1 MASGWTNTGS
11 LADSLPTVIDA
22 ARIVREFEAVM
33 PKLVDRVTLPEGQG
47 LNWDEI
53 SLAKL
58 TAQTVTES
66 TILDNPQQIQD
77 TLFSITP
84 TQVGIQTIVTDRTK
98 RRISKNVA
106 ARMGVL
112 AGNAMERKKDLDGL
126 AVLDSATT
134 SLNGANTT
142 LDPGTIA
149 AAANRIVGNTTERG
163 MPPLYTVLHSYQVKD
178 IQDVIVSGIGTYA
191 IPTGLTQD
199 TFRQGFSGSL
209 YNTELY
215 IDGNLPI
222 NGDDDAKG
230 GVFAKEAIVLVQG
243 YSPRAESKREPGFGG
258 GSDVMFMYDEYAYG
272 ERSAGNWLYEII
284 SDATAPTA

>member
-1 MASGWTNTGS
+1 MPSGWTNTGS

-22 ARIVREFEAVM
+22 ARIVREFEGVM
-33 PKLVDRVTLPEGQG
+33 PKLVDRVTLPEGTG

-53 SLAKL
+53 SLAQL
-58 TAQTVTES
+58 TAQTVTEN
-66 TILDNPQQIQD
+66 TILDNPQMIQD

-84 TQVGIQTIVTDRTK
+84 TQVGIQTLVTDRTK

-106 ARMGVL
+106 ARMGAL
-112 AGNAMERKKDLDGL
+112 AGNAMERKKDEDGL
-126 AVLDSATT
+126 AVLDGATT

-149 AAANRIVGNTTERG
+149 AAANRILGNTTERG
-163 MPPLYTVLHSYQVKD
+163 MPPLYTVLHPFQVKD
-178 IQDVIVSGIGTYA
+178 IQDVILSGVGTYA

-209 YNTELY
+209 YNTELFV
-215 IDGNLPI
+215 DGNI
-222 NGDDDAKG
+222 AIDSADDAKG
-230 GVFAKEAIVLVQG
+230 GVFAKESIVLVQG
-243 YSPRAESKREPGFGG
+243 YAPRGATKREEGYGG
-258 GSDVMFMYDEYAYG
+258 GAEVMYMYDEYAYG
-272 ERSAGNWLYEII
+272 ERSAGNWLYEIY

>member
-11 LADSLPTVIDA
+11 LADSLPTVIDS

-33 PKLVDRVTLPEGQG
+33 PKLVDRVTLPEGTG

-77 TLFSITP
+77 TLFSVTP
-84 TQVGIQTIVTDRTK
+84 TIVGIQTLITDKTK

-106 ARMGVL
+106 ARIGSL
-112 AGNAMERKKDLDGL
+112 AGNAMERKKDTDGL
-126 AVLDSATT
+126 AILDGATT

-142 LDPGTIA
+142 LASGVIA
-149 AAANRIVGNTTERG
+149 SAASRITGNTTERG
-163 MPPLYTVLHSYQVKD
+163 MPPLYTVLHPFQVKD
-178 IQDVIVSGIGTYA
+178 IQDELVSGVGTYA
-191 IPTGLTQD
+191 IPAGLTQD

-209 YNTELY
+209 YNTEIY
-215 IDGNLPI
+215 MDGNI
-222 NGDDDAKG
+222 SIDSSDDAKG

-243 YSPRAESKREPGFGG
+243 HAPRAESERKPGYGG
-258 GSDVMFMYDEYAYG
+258 GSDVMYMYDEYAYG
-272 ERSAGNWLYEII
+272 ERSAGNWLYEIY
-284 SDATAPTA
+284 SDATSPA